1 METKARYV
9 LIGLF
14 TLFITGG
21 VFGFIYWLHNTGG
34 LRERTVYRIRFENT
48 VSGLLTGAAV
58 LFNGIRVGDVT
69 GLKLEPDNPK
79 LVMVTL
85 AIDPD
90 TPVRTDSQVSL
101 EFRGLTGTATVAI
114 SGGSAKAP
122 LLKGTPGEPPTLTAN
137 AAASQDMT
145 QAVREVLQHVDTIL
159 SDNSDALHNTLTNL
173 DTFSQA
179 LARNSVSLDSIV
191 SGLVK
196 MTGGA
201 EPKVP
206 AAVFDLS
213 APHTF
218 PAPAKPPRNQLVV
231 AEATTLLAF
240 DSQKITLRSPTGEI
254 EHLDNGQWSDSL
266 SRMVQE
272 KIIQSFENAK
282 LIRAVTRP
290 NDAITPEFQLLT
302 DIRKFQITTAPEP
315 TAEVE
320 LGAKVLGANGKIL
333 DGQVFRAS
341 APVKSLDDAN
351 AVAALNE
358 AFTKTA
364 TDLVIWAAGVVER

>member
-14 TLFITGG
+14 TLVIAGG
-21 VFGFIYWLHNTGG
+21 VFGFVYWLHNYGG
-34 LRERTVYRIRFENT
+34 LRERTVYRVRFDNS

-69 GLKLEPDNPK
+69 GLRLNPSEPK
-79 LVMVTL
+79 QVVVTL
-85 AIDPD
+85 SVDAD

-122 LLKGTPGEPPTLTAN
+122 LLKGTPGEPPLLVAD
-137 AAASQDMT
+137 AAASQDLT
-145 QAVREVLQHVDTIL
+145 TSVREVLKHVDEIL
-159 SDNSDALHNTLTNL
+159 TQNQAALHNTLTNL
-173 DTFSQA
+173 DTFSAA

-191 SGLVK
+191 AGLVK

-213 APHTF
+213 APRTF
-218 PAPAKPPRNQLVV
+218 PAPAKPPRNTLVV

-254 EHLDNGQWSDSL
+254 QHVNNGQWSDSL
-266 SRMVQE
+266 TRMVQE
-272 KIIQSFENAK
+272 KIVQSFENAK
-282 LIRAVTRP
+282 LIRAVARP
-290 NDAITPEFQLLT
+290 NDAITPEFQLLM
-302 DIRKFQITTAPEP
+302 DIRKFQVATAPEP

-320 LGAKVLGANGKIL
+320 IGAKILGTNGKIL
-333 DGQVFRAS
+333 DSQVFRAS
-341 APVKSLDDAN
+341 APVKSLDDPG
-351 AVAALNE
+351 AVAGLNE
-358 AFTKTA
+358 AFANAA
-364 TDLVIWAAGVVER
+364 TDLVKWAAGIVEK